1 MSYSTLSAVATYEV
15 VQLCKELKGFI
26 PFKIRMKGKCKD
38 SVSVF
43 KNENTYIN
51 LYVPKHILS
60 TQQRLLPAPIEDRD

>member
-26 PFKIRMKGKCKD
+26 PFKIRMKGNSKD

-60 TQQRLLPAPIEDRD
+60 TQRSLPAPIEDRD